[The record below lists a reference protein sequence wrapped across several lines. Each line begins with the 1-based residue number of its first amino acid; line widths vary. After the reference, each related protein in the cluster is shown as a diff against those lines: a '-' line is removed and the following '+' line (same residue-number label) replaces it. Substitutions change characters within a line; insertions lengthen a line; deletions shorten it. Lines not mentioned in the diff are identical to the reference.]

1 MAVEKAGSTDTA
13 KVAKV
18 LPTIVFKGPR
28 GNVQMN
34 KQHHAPLP
42 VYLAQV
48 QADGKTRVLK
58 SFGLVDPGNQCPNLK

>member
-1 MAVEKAGSTDTA
+1 VD
-13 KVAKV
+13 V

-28 GNVQMN
+28 GAVQMN

-48 QADGKTRVLK
+48 QADGKTKVLK
-58 SFGLVDPGNQCPNLK
+58 SFGLVDPRNQCPNLR

>member
-1 MAVEKAGSTDTA
+1 M
-13 KVAKV
+13 
-18 LPTIVFKGPR
+18 IVFKGPR
-28 GNVQMN
+28 GQVRMN

-48 QADGKTRVLK
+48 QADGKTKVLK